1 MPKTAEGV
9 DVVEVLSWGEQV
21 SVVGT
26 ASGWYVVG
34 AIADATADRLSD
46 LPLLKGPFPSLEA
59 ARAWWLEAYVA
70 GRRG

>member
-1 MPKTAEGV
+1 MPRAEEA

-46 LPLLKGPFPSLEA
+46 LPLLKGPFPTLDA
-59 ARAWWLEAYVA
+59 AKAWWLGRYVV
-70 GRRG
+70 GRRR